1 MGSWARGGPGL
12 QRCKQLKLDYLL
24 TARLENRRINAV
36 RRGVGLLM
44 QRLFKSSSKYCAFE
58 RLRWSVS
65 RKRWG
70 FRIRGRR
77 LSALALHVSV
87 GRSVGDVVVNVAR
100 GGGSSSGPH
109 ALPARHGPVL
119 LYNASARAPAR
130 ARPICASTSKAVAVV
145 GRFVYLHCSL
155 ACDDL
160 YTSCGGLRAPG
171 GANASTGIT
180 LMC

>member
-87 GRSVGDVVVNVAR
+87 GRSVMSSMWRVVVDRRRDPMHYRR
-100 GGGSSSGPH
+100 GTVQCCCTMPPH
-109 ALPARHGPVL
+109 AHLPVPALFAR
-119 LYNASARAPAR
+119 RR
-130 ARPICASTSKAVAVV
+130 QRQ
-145 GRFVYLHCSL
+145 
-155 ACDDL
+155 
-160 YTSCGGLRAPG
+160 
-171 GANASTGIT
+171 
-180 LMC
+180 